1 MTLLTTTT
9 TTITDLLALA
19 TELVNWLVTTMGSY
33 LTFITGNPIILI
45 MFVVMIA
52 GLGIGMLF
60 RIWHS
65 VR

>member
-1 MTLLTTTT
+1 MDG
-9 TTITDLLALA
+9 TTITGLLALA
-19 TELVNWLVTTMGSY
+19 TELVTWLVTTMGSY
-33 LTFITGNPIILI
+33 LNFFTSNPIILI